1 MVTRGLSIL
10 TVNPSNWSNSRKFF
24 SSFKLWGW
32 GGKLSFKET
41 LAAPQNANNLHLT
54 ELRLEQ
60 LAVQVPHWFT
70 RGCGLGYF
78 YLAVKFWSL
87 LLCSKPMWP
96 DTGELMEDKIRF
108 DCFKEQNF
116 STSKE
121 QLPAVLAAW
130 RSESAHSIQ
139 PESSSIWYSPI
150 AGQSPSLSF
159 VANFDF

>member
-1 MVTRGLSIL
+1 MAGNSSL
-10 TVNPSNWSNSRKFF
+10 PSNSGFGVVSYLLKKHWQPP
-24 SSFKLWGW
+24 
-32 GGKLSFKET
+32 
-41 LAAPQNANNLHLT
+41 PQNANNLHLG
-54 ELRLEQ
+54 ELQLEQ
-60 LAVQVPHWFT
+60 LAVHVPHCFT
-70 RGCGLGYF
+70 CGCGLGYL

-87 LLCSKPMWP
+87 LLCSKPVWP
-96 DTGELMEDKIRF
+96 GTGELMKDKIRF

-150 AGQSPSLSF
+150 AGQSLSSSF